1 MKKLTIFLMT
11 LLLAGCVTDHTA
23 EKPYKLDDNFI
34 FDENELYIEI
44 RQKATEEY
52 YFQHLYRIY
61 TTSEQTAYL
70 LAGDGLLTTKL
81 NGIPIQSLELSI
93 DEIIETS
100 NDTIY
105 ELYPSFEVTDEQI
118 KEIGNQLTS
127 LTISN
132 GNNDIISFEHSP
144 IYVNHNYYK
153 FTLEGGY
160 KEHENDVA
168 SLGLKNQTENNLAIK
183 QLFVEDIYSKRYVLQ
198 EKHIN
203 YKIGDTIKLPFNRQ
217 LLEDNE
223 LEGVIGVYAL
233 LEDGQEIFL
242 TEAPY
247 TIENYHQ
254 QQLEQFI
261 QIVES
266 RK

>member
-1 MKKLTIFLMT
+1 MA
-11 LLLAGCVTDHTA
+11 LLLAGCVTDYTA
-23 EKPYKLDDNFI
+23 EKSYKIDVNFI
-34 FDENELYIEI
+34 FNENELYIEI
-44 RQKATEEY
+44 RNKATEEY
-52 YFQHLYRIY
+52 NLQNLYKIY
-61 TTSEQTAYL
+61 TTSEQAAYL

-81 NGIPIQSLELSI
+81 NGIPIQRLELSI
-93 DEIIETS
+93 GDIIETS

-105 ELYPSFEVTDEQI
+105 ALYPSFEVTDEQM
-118 KEIGNQLTS
+118 KGIGDQLTS
-127 LTISN
+127 LTISS
-132 GNNDIISFEHSP
+132 GNDDIFSFEHSP

-160 KEHENDVA
+160 KENENDVA
-168 SLGLKNQTENNLAIK
+168 SLGLKNQSANNFSIE
-183 QLFVEDIYSKRYVLQ
+183 QLFVEDIFSKRYVIQ

-203 YKIGDTIKLPFNRQ
+203 YRIGDTIKLPLNRQ

-242 TEAPY
+242 TEAPF
-247 TIENYHQ
+247 TIENYKQ
-254 QQLEQFI
+254 QQLEKFI
-261 QIVES
+261 KNVES